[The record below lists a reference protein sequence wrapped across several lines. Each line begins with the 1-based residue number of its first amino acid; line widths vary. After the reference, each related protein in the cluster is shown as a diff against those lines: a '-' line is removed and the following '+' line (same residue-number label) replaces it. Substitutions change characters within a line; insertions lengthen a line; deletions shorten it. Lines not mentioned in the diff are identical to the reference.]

1 MKILGRRVKIS
12 DGGEGRRR
20 LELDYE
26 STDHLAELL
35 TKLCGPELFS
45 E

>member
-1 MKILGRRVKIS
+1 MKILGRRVRIS
-12 DGGEGRRR
+12 DGGEGKRR

-26 STDHLAELL
+26 TSEDLEELL
-35 TKLCGPELFS
+35 TKLCGSELFS